1 MFIRLGIAFVL
12 HPERV
17 GVCLCVC
24 VLKHVQL
31 CDWTVDSVTPLSM
44 GFPRQES
51 WSRLPFSPPGDL
63 PYPGVEPVSP
73 ALQGDALPSEP
84 PGKSLEEKTMTNLFC
99 AVLSHS
105 VQSKFL

>member
-51 WSRLPFSPPGDL
+51 WSSLPFSPPGDL
-63 PYPGVEPVSP
+63 PYPGVELMSLVSP
-73 ALQGDALPSEP
+73 TLAGGFFTTLPP
-84 PGKSLEEKTMTNLFC
+84 TLGKPQRVHTFY
-99 AVLSHS
+99 
-105 VQSKFL
+105 